1 MESGYIK
8 LYRCL
13 LEHPIWKTSTAEQK
27 VILITLLE
35 MANHAPAKWVW
46 KGKEFEVD
54 RGQMITSIPEIKR
67 AAGVDIS
74 DMNVRTALKKF
85 EKVFG
90 FLTDESTHTGRLITI
105 VNYSKWQGLEDSTN
119 RQTNRQLTDSQQT
132 ANRQLTANKKN
143 KKNKKNKNNN
153 IYIYS
158 SEAAEIVDFLN
169 ECLGTRYKASSE
181 KTRSL
186 IKARLSEGFTVED
199 FKTVILK
206 KSREWLHDPKMEKFL
221 RPETLFGTKFESYLY
236 QPCTQKATAREI
248 MGDWLNDEE

>member
-1 MESGYIK
+1 MDSNGYIK

-67 AAGVDIS
+67 AAGKDIS

-85 EKVFG
+85 EKVFE

-105 VNYSKWQGLEDSTN
+105 VNYSKWQDLEDSTN

-132 ANRQLTANKKN
+132 ANRQLTANKNN
-143 KKNKKNKNNN
+143 KKNKKNKNN
-153 IYIYS
+153 IYKPPIVPLTELTEGM
-158 SEAAEIVDFLN
+158 SEPLREIAEEWFA
-169 ECLGTRYKASSE
+169 YKAERKESYKPQGAKAWVATLKGIAEQYSD
-181 KTRSL
+181 KQICDVIRRSM
-186 IKARLSEGFTVED
+186 AANYQGVVWD
-199 FKTVILK
+199 WLK
-206 KSREWLHDPKMEKFL
+206 KAPKQEEGRL
-221 RPETLFGTKFESYLY
+221 
-236 QPCTQKATAREI
+236 
-248 MGDWLNDEE
+248 DWIDRIDWNN